1 MEQRFSVTHRHEG
14 ALEKPSGVQ
23 HCRVAATFNG
33 PEHRRGVKEEDGG
46 DNSVKSVLKGDDE
59 DGVQKHGSKK
69 HLLFAHGADSGHMVR
84 HILVGRQGKAPKE
97 QTAWAV
103 LAAVLPHGHG
113 KSEKI
118 SCFQAFSVFGSLR
131 ESRAGHFESLETI
144 DYPLLLYSAVTE
156 TLGPHQNRV

>member
-1 MEQRFSVTHRHEG
+1 
-14 ALEKPSGVQ
+14 
-23 HCRVAATFNG
+23 
-33 PEHRRGVKEEDGG
+33 
-46 DNSVKSVLKGDDE
+46 
-59 DGVQKHGSKK
+59 
-69 HLLFAHGADSGHMVR
+69 
-84 HILVGRQGKAPKE
+84 
-97 QTAWAV
+97 V

-156 TLGPHQNRV
+156 TLGPHQNRVNPM

>member
-1 MEQRFSVTHRHEG
+1 MEQRFGVTHRHEG

-33 PEHRRGVKEEDGG
+33 PDHQRGVEEEDGG

-84 HILVGRQGKAPKE
+84 HILVGRQGKAPRE
-97 QTAWAV
+97 QTWAV

-118 SCFQAFSVFGSLR
+118 SCFPGFFGFRKSS
-131 ESRAGHFESLETI
+131 ESELATSHSLETV
-144 DYPLLLYSAVTE
+144 DYPLLLTI
-156 TLGPHQNRV
+156 T

>member
-1 MEQRFSVTHRHEG
+1 MEQRFGVTHRHEG

-33 PEHRRGVKEEDGG
+33 PDHQRGVEEEDGG

-84 HILVGRQGKAPKE
+84 HILVGRQGKAPRE

-118 SCFQAFSVFGSLR
+118 SCFFPRLFRFSEVS
-131 ESRAGHFESLETI
+131 ESELATSHSLETV
-144 DYPLLLYSAVTE
+144 DYPLLLAIAQSQR
-156 TLGPHQNRV
+156 H